1 MKREKG
7 EAFHWWVVVMSGGL
21 SNFRSGFGYNSSLSQ
36 SSGRDSAMDYVQT
49 FFEKWREEEGF
60 TIDRKR
66 RKINGGTTSKPPYFG
81 LKNFFLVFFSV
92 AKQNSGVILA
102 LPTLVSTSAGFSFL
116 FRFTGKESH
125 PIMWLQQM
133 PFNPST
139 DDYRHTPCGTAVFSL
154 KTIRLQVA
162 AYVPPQMTIKV
173 TGKCLSIDN
182 HKVIGYR
189 RCISTDHYKACTH
202 AALVMC
208 FIAMTFLYR
217 SKTIRGVEMG
227 QGSLKSHIEKK
238 RANRQEKRTFVAY
251 RDHQMAT
258 FGGTQQKCMA
268 CAKTV
273 YLVDKLTAD
282 NRTYHKACF
291 RCHHCRGTLKL
302 SNYNSFEGVLYCRPH
317 YDQLFKRTGSLDKS
331 FEGTPKIVK
340 PEKQTDNENA
350 QKVSNL
356 FAGTRDK
363 CVCCKKT
370 VYPIEKVSVNGCAYH
385 RSCFKCTY
393 GGCTISPSNYIA
405 HEGKLYCKHHH
416 IQLFKE
422 KGNYSQLEDHEK
434 IDNHMPPMEIATES

>member
-1 MKREKG
+1 
-7 EAFHWWVVVMSGGL
+7 
-21 SNFRSGFGYNSSLSQ
+21 
-36 SSGRDSAMDYVQT
+36 
-49 FFEKWREEEGF
+49 
-60 TIDRKR
+60 
-66 RKINGGTTSKPPYFG
+66 
-81 LKNFFLVFFSV
+81 
-92 AKQNSGVILA
+92 
-102 LPTLVSTSAGFSFL
+102 
-116 FRFTGKESH
+116 
-125 PIMWLQQM
+125 
-133 PFNPST
+133 
-139 DDYRHTPCGTAVFSL
+139 
-154 KTIRLQVA
+154 
-162 AYVPPQMTIKV
+162 
-173 TGKCLSIDN
+173 
-182 HKVIGYR
+182 
-189 RCISTDHYKACTH
+189 
-202 AALVMC
+202 
-208 FIAMTFLYR
+208 
-217 SKTIRGVEMG
+217 
-227 QGSLKSHIEKK
+227 
-238 RANRQEKRTFVAY
+238 
-251 RDHQMAT
+251 MAT

-356 FAGTRDK
+356 FAGTQDK
-363 CVCCKKT
+363 CVGCKKT

-422 KGNYSQLEDHEK
+422 KGNYSQLEDREKNDNHMK